1 MRVVIDGERE
11 EEQPSKASWLIQVMP
26 AGRTHMRVA
35 DEPMGPCGRG
45 HENADGAAG
54 PQEQAELIKYINP
67 LPDPW
72 RWLRLEQTRSPTLKH
87 FFWEVCNPNE

>member
-72 RWLRLEQTRSPTLKH
+72 RLSSRRREKLARNSQSSLDP
-87 FFWEVCNPNE
+87 